1 MIDSNF
7 ERLWMYVDATN
18 IDHLYSHTNH
28 HRSMSN
34 QTPHIHFFLFIQW
47 TQPSGAA
54 TFTSYTFCH
63 EVISHHLHY
72 LVANLGWPASGAIC
86 INYNFLFL
94 FSNPMFHSSQMD
106 GYKSQN
112 QKSEKILGKCL
123 LRKMSFWCGF
133 DCRLLSGILP
143 RSVAPHSWTHSDTML
158 EDGMDHGYMEA
169 ADTWTQ
175 GFVTNIYIWLCVYRH
190 WICSRNKDGIKE
202 HEGWVNKEARKKRTA
217 PKVQEKINQ

>member
-94 FSNPMFHSSQMD
+94 FSNAMFHSSQMD

-123 LRKMSFWCGF
+123 LRKMCPFGVASTAGCCLGSFH
-133 DCRLLSGILP
+133 
-143 RSVAPHSWTHSDTML
+143 APLRPIHGHIRTQCLRMEWTM
-158 EDGMDHGYMEA
+158 
-169 ADTWTQ
+169 DTWRPQT
-175 GFVTNIYIWLCVYRH
+175 REH
-190 WICSRNKDGIKE
+190 KDL
-202 HEGWVNKEARKKRTA
+202 WQAWDLNLRL
-217 PKVQEKINQ
+217 